1 MFYRSSVLIGNKS
14 QFILFQEKAF
24 VVDLEKKDRSLGL
37 SVSVSKLLLYR
48 STESCFKAL
57 L

>member
-1 MFYRSSVLIGNKS
+1 M
-14 QFILFQEKAF
+14 
-24 VVDLEKKDRSLGL
+24 VDLEKKDRSLGL
-37 SVSVSKLLLYR
+37 SVSVSKLFFFFR

>member
-1 MFYRSSVLIGNKS
+1 MFCRSSVLIGNKS

-37 SVSVSKLLLYR
+37 SVSVSKLLLCR